1 MDMQNDN
8 KCELLHIEH
17 DKLFKSLM
25 QEIWDEWYAWKD
37 NNMWGRDDED
47 IEDIVED
54 FRMDTGNQENSV
66 EDFNIE
72 FENME
77 HLMLYQRWCS
87 NNMDGFGVEDQKV
100 LLDMTTLKQ
109 QVLYWVC
116 YAFYP
121 DCL

>member
-1 MDMQNDN
+1 MNSNNN

-25 QEIWDEWYAWKD
+25 VEIWDEWYAWKD
-37 NNMWGRDDED
+37 NNMWEHEDQD
-47 IEDIVED
+47 IEDVVED
-54 FRMDTGNQENSV
+54 FRMDTANQENS
-66 EDFNIE
+66 EEEFNIE

-87 NNMDGFGVEDQKV
+87 NNMDGLGVDYQKE
-100 LLDMTTLKQ
+100 LCDMTTLKK

-116 YAFYP
+116 DAFYP